1 VPLPLH
7 FLSPDWLGCAALL
20 LVAGALAAWWAAWRR
35 ARDLTRLAGPT
46 GANAPAARRAGLK
59 TALVVAALA
68 ALAVGLAGPL
78 YGHKDVQLAARGAD
92 VVLAV
97 DVSPSMGAT
106 DAKPSRLRL
115 AVHRAGELLDA
126 LPGHRV
132 ALVVFA
138 GGADTLVPLTLD
150 HDAVRMGLEAL
161 APGMVPKGGTSLE
174 AGITTATEALRD
186 GGGGGAVVLYSDGE
200 ATAGDL
206 DRAVRA
212 AVRAS
217 TPVFAL
223 GVGGTAGA
231 PVPVHDATGALTGY
245 KRDRDGRVVSSRLE
259 RGPLKQLASATG
271 GTYHDADPGGEGT
284 QAVAASL
291 RILAPQAAALAHI
304 ARPEDRYQW
313 PLAAAVLLAVA
324 ELLLPG
330 LPGRRAAARR
340 QAARKQVA
348 RRQVA

>member
-1 VPLPLH
+1 VISSVD
-7 FLSPDWLGCAALL
+7 FLSPPWLGAAGLL
-20 LVAGALAAWWAAWRR
+20 LLAGAAAARWAARRR
-35 ARDLTRLAGPT
+35 ARDLARFGLAGVP
-46 GANAPAARRAGLK
+46 GPNGPAASGARRAAAK
-59 TALVVAALA
+59 TALTGLALA
-68 ALAVGLAGPL
+68 AVALALAGPL
-78 YGHKDVQLAARGAD
+78 YGHREVQLAARGAD

-126 LPGHRV
+126 LPGHRF
-132 ALVVFA
+132 ALVAFA

-161 APGMVPKGGTSLE
+161 APGMVPKGGSSLE
-174 AGITTATEALRD
+174 AGLTAATGAIRD
-186 GGGGGAVVLYSDGE
+186 GGGGGAVVLLSDGE

-212 AVRAS
+212 ARKAA
-217 TPVFAL
+217 TPVFPL

-245 KRDRDGRVVSSRLE
+245 KRDRDGKVVTSRLD
-259 RGPLKQLASATG
+259 RGPLRELAEATG
-271 GTYHDADPGGEGT
+271 GTYHDAALNGGGT
-284 QAVAASL
+284 AAVAEAL
-291 RILAPQAAALAHI
+291 RTLAPQAGATERI

-313 PLAAAVLLAVA
+313 PLAAALLLLTA
-324 ELLLPG
+324 ELLVPG
-330 LPGRRAAARR
+330 AARRRAA
-340 QAARKQVA
+340 
-348 RRQVA
+348 

>member
-1 VPLPLH
+1 VAASLN
-7 FLSPDWLGCAALL
+7 FLSPPWLGAAGLL
-20 LVAGALAAWWAAWRR
+20 LLAGALAARWAARRR
-35 ARDLTRLAGPT
+35 ARDLVRLSGP
-46 GANAPAARRAGLK
+46 GGAPAAASRRAAAK
-59 TALVVAALA
+59 TVLTAAALA
-68 ALAVGLAGPL
+68 ALALGLAGPL
-78 YGHKDVQLAARGAD
+78 YGHRDVQLAARGAD

-132 ALVVFA
+132 ALVAFA

-161 APGMVPKGGTSLE
+161 APGMVPKGGSSLE
-174 AGITTATEALRD
+174 AGLTAAAEAIRD
-186 GGGGGAVVLYSDGE
+186 GGGGGAVVLFSDGE

-212 AVRAS
+212 ARKAG

-245 KRDRDGRVVSSRLE
+245 KRDRDGKVVTSRLD
-259 RGPLKQLASATG
+259 RAPLRELARATD
-271 GTYHDADPGGEGT
+271 GTYHDAALSGDGT
-284 QAVAASL
+284 ASVATAL
-291 RILAPQAAALAHI
+291 RALKPQAGALAHI

-313 PLAAAVLLAVA
+313 PLAAALGLLVA

-330 LPGRRAAARR
+330 MPRRRAA
-340 QAARKQVA
+340 
-348 RRQVA
+348 

>member
-1 VPLPLH
+1 VAASLN
-7 FLSPDWLGCAALL
+7 FLSPPWLGAASLL
-20 LVAGALAAWWAAWRR
+20 LLAGALAARWAARRR
-35 ARDLTRLAGPT
+35 ARDLVRLSGP
-46 GANAPAARRAGLK
+46 GGAPAAASRRAAAK
-59 TALVVAALA
+59 TVLTAAALA
-68 ALAVGLAGPL
+68 ALALGLAGPL
-78 YGHKDVQLAARGAD
+78 YGHRDVQLAARGAD

-132 ALVVFA
+132 ALVAFA

-161 APGMVPKGGTSLE
+161 APGMVPKGGSSLE
-174 AGITTATEALRD
+174 AGLTAAAEAIRD
-186 GGGGGAVVLYSDGE
+186 GGGGGAVVLFSDGE

-212 AVRAS
+212 ARKAG

-245 KRDRDGRVVSSRLE
+245 KRDRDGKVVTSRLD
-259 RGPLKQLASATG
+259 RAPLRELARATD
-271 GTYHDADPGGEGT
+271 GTYHDAALSGDGT
-284 QAVAASL
+284 ASVATAL
-291 RILAPQAAALAHI
+291 RALKPQAGALAHI

-313 PLAAAVLLAVA
+313 PLAAALGLLVA

-330 LPGRRAAARR
+330 MPRRRAA
-340 QAARKQVA
+340 
-348 RRQVA
+348 

>member
-1 VPLPLH
+1 MTSLA
-7 FLSPDWLGCAALL
+7 FLSPPWLGAAGLL
-20 LVAGALAAWWAAWRR
+20 LVAGMFAARWAARRR
-35 ARDLTRLAGPT
+35 ARDLARCEGPN
-46 GANAPAARRAGLK
+46 GRMSSAARRAAAK
-59 TALVVAALA
+59 TVLTAAALA
-68 ALAVGLAGPL
+68 ALAFGLAGPL
-78 YGHKDVQLAARGAD
+78 YGQRETEVAARGAD

-132 ALVVFA
+132 ALVAFA

-161 APGMVPKGGTSLE
+161 APGMVPKGGSSLE
-174 AGITTATEALRD
+174 AGIKTAAEAIRD
-186 GGGGGAVVLYSDGE
+186 GGGGGAVVLLSDGE
-200 ATAGDL
+200 ATAGAL
-206 DRAVRA
+206 NGAVRA
-212 AVRAS
+212 ATKAA

-245 KRDRDGRVVSSRLE
+245 KRDSAGKVVTSRLD
-259 RGPLKQLASATG
+259 RAPLRQLAEATG
-271 GTYHDADPGGEGT
+271 GTYHDAALSGAGT
-284 QAVAASL
+284 AAVARAL
-291 RILAPQAAALAHI
+291 ADLAPQAGAMQRI

-313 PLAAAVLLAVA
+313 ALAAALLLLTA

-330 LPGRRAAARR
+330 AARRRAA
-340 QAARKQVA
+340 
-348 RRQVA
+348 

>member
-1 VPLPLH
+1 VTTPLA
-7 FLSPDWLGCAALL
+7 FLSAPWLGAAVALL
-20 LVAGALAAWWAAWRR
+20 AAGLVAARWVGRRR
-35 ARDLTRLAGPT
+35 ARDLARCLGPGVAG
-46 GANAPAARRAGLK
+46 GPAARRAAAK
-59 TALVVAALA
+59 TALTAAALA
-68 ALAVGLAGPL
+68 ALALGLAGPL
-78 YGHKDVQLAARGAD
+78 YGQRQVQLAARGAD

-132 ALVVFA
+132 ALVAFA

-150 HDAVRMGLEAL
+150 HDAVRMGLDAL
-161 APGMVPKGGTSLE
+161 EPGMVPKGGSSLE
-174 AGITTATEALRD
+174 AGITTAVQAIRD
-186 GGGGGAVVLYSDGE
+186 GGGGGAVVLLSDGE

-212 AVRAS
+212 ATKAG

-223 GVGGTAGA
+223 GFGGTDGA
-231 PVPVHDATGALTGY
+231 PVPVQDETGALTGY
-245 KRDRDGRVVSSRLE
+245 KRDRDGKVVTSRLD
-259 RGPLKQLASATG
+259 RATLRRLAQDTG
-271 GTYHDADPGGEGT
+271 GTYHDATLSGQG
-284 QAVAASL
+284 VAAAATAL
-291 RILAPQAAALAHI
+291 KTLAPQTGTMERI

-313 PLAAAVLLAVA
+313 ALVAALFLLAA

-330 LPGRRAAARR
+330 APRRISA
-340 QAARKQVA
+340 
-348 RRQVA
+348 

>member
-1 VPLPLH
+1 VAASLN
-7 FLSPDWLGCAALL
+7 FLSPPWLGAAGLL
-20 LVAGALAAWWAAWRR
+20 LLAGALAARWAARRR
-35 ARDLTRLAGPT
+35 ARDLVRLAGPN
-46 GANAPAARRAGLK
+46 GAPSAASRRAAAK
-59 TALVVAALA
+59 TVLTAAALA
-68 ALAVGLAGPL
+68 ALALGLAGPL
-78 YGHKDVQLAARGAD
+78 YGHRDVQLAARGAD

-132 ALVVFA
+132 ALVAFA

-161 APGMVPKGGTSLE
+161 APGMVPKGGSSLE
-174 AGITTATEALRD
+174 AGLTAAAEAIRD
-186 GGGGGAVVLYSDGE
+186 GGGGGAVVLFSDGE

-212 AVRAS
+212 ARKAG

-245 KRDRDGRVVSSRLE
+245 KRDRDGKVVTSRLD
-259 RGPLKQLASATG
+259 RAPLRELARATD
-271 GTYHDADPGGEGT
+271 GTYHDAALSGDGT
-284 QAVAASL
+284 ASVATAL
-291 RILAPQAAALAHI
+291 RALKPQAGALAHI

-313 PLAAAVLLAVA
+313 PLAAALGLLVA

-330 LPGRRAAARR
+330 MPRRRAA
-340 QAARKQVA
+340 
-348 RRQVA
+348 